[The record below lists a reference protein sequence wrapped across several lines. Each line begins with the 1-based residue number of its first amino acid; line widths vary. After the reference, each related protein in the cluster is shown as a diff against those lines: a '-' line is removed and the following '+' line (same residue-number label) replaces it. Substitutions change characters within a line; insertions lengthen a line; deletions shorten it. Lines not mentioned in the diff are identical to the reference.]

1 MSKTYTPTPEDIAKR
16 EARKAEKA
24 AKKAQVEAN
33 GGVPPPNPNA
43 PKVLKREWVD
53 VANGQG
59 DEEGKKEVGSV
70 TVATWNMLAQTLV
83 RKYKKKDVYQNLDS
97 SSRTIAYRLF
107 EHAAGRDL
115 FPGSD
120 CLKFKDRSDML
131 SEELLAYPADI
142 ICLQVR
148 VRIPLTLANA
158 Y

>member
-43 PKVLKREWVD
+43 PKILKREWVD
-53 VANGQG
+53 VAGSEVE
-59 DEEGKKEVGSV
+59 EEGKKEVGIV

-83 RKYKKKDVYQNLDS
+83 REYKKKVVYQDVDS
-97 SSRTIAYRLF
+97 SSRTIAHRLF

-131 SEELLAYPADI
+131 SEELLEYPADI

-148 VRIPLTLANA
+148 VGVLLMSANDH
-158 Y
+158 